1 MTLRMPG
8 PAAPTPAE
16 AERRGRHR
24 VLAVGLALAAWALL
38 GCAVPGVAVGAGSL
52 LTVIDNS
59 GADSIVEIDRTADL
73 LFGHGSAG
81 SDHDGSTSVLPGLLG
96 LAGSTAA
103 PPTPPPAAEE
113 DEE

>member
-1 MTLRMPG
+1 MTLRVPG
-8 PAAPTPAE
+8 PVVPAR
-16 AERRGRHR
+16 AGVSRRGRHR

-73 LFGHGSAG
+73 LVGHGSAG
-81 SDHDGSTSVLPGLLG
+81 SDHDGSTSVLPGLLD
-96 LAGSTAA
+96 LTGSTAA
-103 PPTPPPAAEE
+103 PPAAEE
-113 DEE
+113 DEGDEE